1 MDIGLYFVDLV
12 NNIRP
17 AVAVLLGGYGR
28 QGVYLVG
35 SFGAL
40 GYVVLVVERVDHE
53 YIDACRHAEEVCP

>member
-17 AVAVLLGGYGR
+17 AGVVLLGGYGR

-40 GYVVLVVERVDHE
+40 GGVVLVVERVDHE
-53 YIDACRHAEEVCP
+53 YIDACRHAEEVCS